1 MSVIRTAIIGA
12 GKMGSIHAKV
22 YNKLDNCQL
31 VAVVD
36 SDIAKAKKLADEYGC
51 EAFTD
56 CKDLIGKVDAVT
68 ISAPTI
74 YHHKIATTMIENNIP
89 VMIEKPLAA
98 TVEEGREI
106 VNLAKKNNI
115 VVAVGHSERCNPV
128 SQAMKRLDIDAKFI
142 EANRVSPY
150 PFRSTDIGVVLD
162 VMIHDID
169 IILSL
174 ANSKIKSVQ
183 AVGVNVIA
191 DHEDICNARIIFEN
205 GCVANITA
213 SRLAM
218 KTERKVRVFSRQA
231 YLSVD
236 FFRKEGIVIQ
246 TAPNVNV
253 VEWIKEHQ
261 QQDDFDFGDVNWP
274 DLLHIEQLE
283 VDDREPLRVEQE
295 SFIKAITDT
304 SARPEVT
311 GEEGLAAIE
320 CAHMILAAIKEHTWE

>member
-1 MSVIRTAIIGA
+1 
-12 GKMGSIHAKV
+12 
-22 YNKLDNCQL
+22 
-31 VAVVD
+31 
-36 SDIAKAKKLADEYGC
+36 
-51 EAFTD
+51 
-56 CKDLIGKVDAVT
+56 
-68 ISAPTI
+68 
-74 YHHKIATTMIENNIP
+74 
-89 VMIEKPLAA
+89 
-98 TVEEGREI
+98 
-106 VNLAKKNNI
+106 
-115 VVAVGHSERCNPV
+115 
-128 SQAMKRLDIDAKFI
+128 
-142 EANRVSPY
+142 

-174 ANSKIKSVQ
+174 ANSPIKSVH

-191 DHEDICNARIIFEN
+191 DNEDICNARITFES

-236 FFRKEGIVIQ
+236 YFKKQGIVIQ

-261 QQDDFDFGDVNWP
+261 MQDDFDFSEVNWP
-274 DLLHIEQLE
+274 DLLNIEQLE

-295 SFIKAITDT
+295 SFIKAITDPNE
-304 SARPEVT
+304 RPEVT
-311 GEEGLAAIE
+311 GAEGLAAIE
-320 CAHMILAAIKEHTWE
+320 CAHMILDSVKQHQWQ